1 MGSGSS
7 IQRISSDESAQPL
20 LKQGG
25 DGQGRA
31 SAESA
36 SLVGKAETLVKYGT
50 CPDIPDIPDL
60 EIPRMRISEDRVL
73 QLGLPEDLDLKD
85 RTRYERGL
93 FRLCFPAGMFEE
105 CKDGEPP
112 TFGTAIVPKKPIL
125 RELVEHAITFVD
137 HVMHYIVDTCG
148 IEPKRFLEAA
158 ARYGNVWE
166 ETRRPASI
174 FEFLER
180 DLSIGHAVTS
190 IEQMDVASAFIEDV
204 RSELENAVNAL
215 GRMGLGDFALPY
227 CRSTSLY
234 TLTDSIS
241 VFPSLTAE
249 GNFRNLTSLHFT
261 VASCCLKEYQAIL
274 SQSEEFS
281 HLLLAAIAA
290 STMHAVRH
298 RLDPMDKELFK
309 PDVEQL
315 LSILTGVVASGDL
328 EAVGKWAEVL

>member
-85 RTRYERGL
+85 RTRYEHGL

-137 HVMHYIVDTCG
+137 HVMHYIVDTMRHRAKTVSRGCREIWERLGTDAATRVHFRVFGARRLDWACCHVDRADGCG
-148 IEPKRFLEAA
+148 QRLYRRCSLRTRKCGECARPYGPRRFRL
-158 ARYGNVWE
+158 
-166 ETRRPASI
+166 
-174 FEFLER
+174 
-180 DLSIGHAVTS
+180 
-190 IEQMDVASAFIEDV
+190 
-204 RSELENAVNAL
+204 
-215 GRMGLGDFALPY
+215 
-227 CRSTSLY
+227 
-234 TLTDSIS
+234 
-241 VFPSLTAE
+241 
-249 GNFRNLTSLHFT
+249 
-261 VASCCLKEYQAIL
+261 AIL
-274 SQSEEFS
+274 P
-281 HLLLAAIAA
+281 I
-290 STMHAVRH
+290 
-298 RLDPMDKELFK
+298 
-309 PDVEQL
+309 
-315 LSILTGVVASGDL
+315 DL
-328 EAVGKWAEVL
+328 PLYPY